1 MIGLILMILAF
12 AGMWKTFEK
21 AGMEGWKGIVPVY
34 NMYLLITEIAKK
46 PWWYLLLLFVPIANI
61 VIMII
66 VSIEIAKAFGKGT
79 GFGVGLALLSFV
91 FYPLLGFGDAVY
103 TELGTVV
110 ETATDSEEKN
120 EKLDYDL

>member
-21 AGMEGWKGIVPVY
+21 AGMEGWKGIIPIY

-61 VIMII
+61 IIMII
-66 VSIEIAKAFGKGT
+66 VSIEVAKAFGKT
-79 GFGVGLALLSFV
+79 MGFGIGLALLSFI

-103 TELGTVV
+103 QGLGVEEFTV
-110 ETATDSEEKN
+110 DSEDKN

>member
-1 MIGLILMILAF
+1 MIGLILMIIAF
-12 AGMWKTFEK
+12 VGMWKTFEK
-21 AGMEGWKGIVPVY
+21 AGMKGWKGIIPVY

-46 PWWYLLLLFVPIANI
+46 PWWYLLLLFVPIANL

-66 VSIEIAKAFGKGT
+66 VGIEVAKAFGKGT

-103 TELGTVV
+103 TELGSAEEIV
-110 ETATDSEEKN
+110 ADSEDKN

>member
-1 MIGLILMILAF
+1 MIGLILMIIAF
-12 AGMWKTFEK
+12 VGMWKTFEK
-21 AGMEGWKGIVPVY
+21 AGIEGWKGIVPVY

-66 VSIEIAKAFGKGT
+66 VSIEVAKAFGKGT

-103 TELGTVV
+103 QELGTAE
-110 ETATDSEEKN
+110 ETTTDSEDKN

>member
-21 AGMEGWKGIVPVY
+21 AGMEGWKGIVPIY

-66 VSIEIAKAFGKGT
+66 VSIEIAKAFGKTT
-79 GFGVGLALLSFV
+79 GFGVGLALLSFI

-103 TELGTVV
+103 QGLGSEEV
-110 ETATDSEEKN
+110 TADSEDKN

>member
-1 MIGLILMILAF
+1 
-12 AGMWKTFEK
+12 
-21 AGMEGWKGIVPVY
+21 MEGIIPVY

-46 PWWYLLLLFVPIANI
+46 PWWYLLLLFVPIANL

-66 VSIEIAKAFGKGT
+66 VGIEVAKAFGKGT

-103 TELGTVV
+103 TELGSAEEIV
-110 ETATDSEEKN
+110 ADSEDKN

>member
-12 AGMWKTFEK
+12 VGMWKTFEK

-46 PWWYLLLLFVPIANI
+46 PAWYVILLFVPIANI

-66 VSIEIAKAFGKGT
+66 VSIEVAKAFGKTT
-79 GFGVGLALLSFV
+79 GFGIGLALLSFV

-103 TELGTVV
+103 QGLGV
-110 ETATDSEEKN
+110 EEATTTDSEDKN

>member
-34 NMYLLITEIAKK
+34 NMYLLITEVAKK
-46 PWWYLLLLFVPIANI
+46 PAWYVILLFVPIANI

-66 VSIEIAKAFGKGT
+66 VSIEVAKAFGKTT
-79 GFGVGLALLSFV
+79 GFGIGLALLSFV

-103 TELGTVV
+103 QGLGV
-110 ETATDSEEKN
+110 EEATTTDSEDKN

>member
-66 VSIEIAKAFGKGT
+66 VSIEIAKAFGKRT

-110 ETATDSEEKN
+110 ETAADSEEKN

>member
-21 AGMEGWKGIVPVY
+21 AGMKGWKGIIPVY

-46 PWWYLLLLFVPIANI
+46 PWWYLLLLFVPIANL

-66 VSIEIAKAFGKGT
+66 VGIEVAKAFGKGT

-103 TELGTVV
+103 TELESAEKIV
-110 ETATDSEEKN
+110 ADSEDKN
-120 EKLDYDL
+120 EKLDYNL

>member
-21 AGMEGWKGIVPVY
+21 AGMKGWKGIIPVY

-46 PWWYLLLLFVPIANI
+46 PWWYLLLLFVPIANL

-66 VSIEIAKAFGKGT
+66 VGIEVAKAFGKGT
-79 GFGVGLALLSFV
+79 GLFV

-103 TELGTVV
+103 TELGSAEEIV
-110 ETATDSEEKN
+110 ADSEDKN

>member
-21 AGMEGWKGIVPVY
+21 AGIKGWKGLVPIY

-46 PWWYLLLLFVPIANI
+46 PWWYLLLLFIPIANI
-61 VIMII
+61 IIMFI
-66 VSIEIAKAFGKGT
+66 VSIEIAKAFGKTT
-79 GFGVGLALLSFV
+79 GFGIGLALLSFI
-91 FYPLLGFGDAVY
+91 FYPILGFGDAVY
-103 TELGTVV
+103 QGNMAKDVKE
-110 ETATDSEEKN
+110 A

>member
-21 AGMEGWKGIVPVY
+21 AGMKGWKGIIPVY
-34 NMYLLITEIAKK
+34 NMYILITEIAKK
-46 PWWYLLLLFVPIANI
+46 PWWYLLLLFVPIANL

-66 VSIEIAKAFGKGT
+66 VGIEVAKAFGKGT

-103 TELGTVV
+103 TELGSAEEIV
-110 ETATDSEEKN
+110 ADSEDKN